1 MIASKVPRA
10 VKMRP
15 IANVADSFAAAEILA
30 QASSDDLDA
39 VLAVI
44 PAGTT
49 QNPVE
54 IADDGSAAVFDIYA
68 GTDWDAH
75 RNEVAPIARVIVRR

>member
-1 MIASKVPRA
+1 MIASKMPRA

-15 IANVADSFAAAEILA
+15 IANIEDSFVAAEILA
-30 QASSDDLDA
+30 QASSDDLD
-39 VLAVI
+39 LLRAVI

-49 QNPVE
+49 QNPVQ
-54 IADDGSAAVFDIYA
+54 IADDGSAAAFDIYA

-75 RNEVAPIARVIVRR
+75 RRGIPPIARVIVRR

>member
-15 IANVADSFAAAEILA
+15 IVNLPDSFAAAEICTGF
-30 QASSDDLDA
+30 QQRPRRST
-39 VLAVI
+39 AVI

-49 QNPVE
+49 ENPVE
-54 IADDGSAAVFDIYA
+54 IADDGSAAVFDISE
-68 GTDWDAH
+68 GIDWDAH
-75 RNEVAPIARVIVRR
+75 RGDVAPIARVIVRR

>member
-15 IANVADSFAAAEILA
+15 IATLADSFAAAEILA
-30 QASSDDLDA
+30 QASSDDLEA
-39 VLAVI
+39 VQAVI

-75 RNEVAPIARVIVRR
+75 RGDVAPIARVIVRR

>member
-10 VKMRP
+10 VKMRL
-15 IANVADSFAAAEILA
+15 IVNLADSFAAAEILA

-39 VLAVI
+39 LRAVI

-75 RNEVAPIARVIVRR
+75 RTEVAPIARVIVRR